1 LAGIFRWITEASG
14 DQKRTLVAASLG
26 WMLDSM
32 DVMLYTLVLGQVQRD
47 LHLSTAMAGAMMS
60 VTLVSAAVGGIAFGW
75 FADRYGR
82 TRALLYSVLIY
93 SIFTAACGFAHTAT
107 ELMICRILLGLGM
120 GGEWASGAAL
130 VAETWPAKH
139 RGKALSLVQSSWA
152 VGYALGALIV
162 ALIMPRFGWRPV
174 FFVGI
179 VPALLT
185 IWIRRGLREPN
196 AWQVARQSSGGSSA
210 SSSSSLHPGQLFSGA
225 LGRNLLTCTTMNAA
239 TLFAYWGLFTW
250 VPRFLS
256 MPIAEGGRGLG
267 IVKTSTWT
275 IAMQGGT
282 FLGYAIFGYLADRFG
297 RKYTY
302 IGYLLIVTFLVP
314 LFVFA
319 RNPNVL
325 ILIGPLVGFFGTG
338 FFSGFSI
345 ITSEL
350 FPTAL
355 RGSAMGFS
363 YNTGRILSAVAPY
376 AIGRISET
384 AGLSSALTITSGG
397 FLLAALI
404 ATTLR
409 MPQLSSLPEQT
420 GPQ

>member
-1 LAGIFRWITEASG
+1 
-14 DQKRTLVAASLG
+14 
-26 WMLDSM
+26 
-32 DVMLYTLVLGQVQRD
+32 
-47 LHLSTAMAGAMMS
+47 
-60 VTLVSAAVGGIAFGW
+60 
-75 FADRYGR
+75 
-82 TRALLYSVLIY
+82 
-93 SIFTAACGFAHTAT
+93 
-107 ELMICRILLGLGM
+107 
-120 GGEWASGAAL
+120 
-130 VAETWPAKH
+130 
-139 RGKALSLVQSSWA
+139 
-152 VGYALGALIV
+152 
-162 ALIMPRFGWRPV
+162 
-174 FFVGI
+174 
-179 VPALLT
+179 
-185 IWIRRGLREPN
+185 
-196 AWQVARQSSGGSSA
+196 
-210 SSSSSLHPGQLFSGA
+210 
-225 LGRNLLTCTTMNAA
+225 
-239 TLFAYWGLFTW
+239 
-250 VPRFLS
+250 
-256 MPIAEGGRGLG
+256 
-267 IVKTSTWT
+267 
-275 IAMQGGT
+275 MQGGT

-325 ILIGPLVGFFGTG
+325 LLIGPLVGFFGTG